1 MSQPASRTS
10 PWHDRHATD
19 SPTHSFGD
27 LVPNGKGWTR
37 VGPLYCPN
45 WHSADEPGW
54 TQRCLP
60 CACGTRHH
68 MWTCHCGASIYAP
81 KLGPDCR
88 ILNGPQS
95 SHEDQ
100 ARTATPDR

>member
-1 MSQPASRTS
+1 MARPPR
-10 PWHDRHATD
+10 DRFPNA
-19 SPTHSFGD
+19 FVGD

-60 CACGTRHH
+60 CARTP
-68 MWTCHCGASIYAP
+68 ASENPEPLKY
-81 KLGPDCR
+81 R
-88 ILNGPQS
+88 
-95 SHEDQ
+95 
-100 ARTATPDR
+100 R

>member
-1 MSQPASRTS
+1 MARPTR
-10 PWHDRHATD
+10 DRFPNTYV
-19 SPTHSFGD
+19 GD

-45 WHSADEPGW
+45 WHSSDEDGW
-54 TQRCLP
+54 TQRYLP
-60 CACGTRHH
+60 CACNTRHH
-68 MWTCHCGASIYAP
+68 MWTCRCGASIYAP
-81 KLGPDCR
+81 KLSDGCH

-100 ARTATPDR
+100 GRNG